1 MIKSLLKL
9 SLRQQDFIKC
19 WVLLFASP
27 LFWYNNGEFS
37 IFLTV
42 LIFNIF
48 LNPAYK
54 PKLYILQ
61 YLIINAPIRKMLF
74 ISNLLLI
81 SYISIVFTTTSLFGL
96 LARYIFDIQSSI
108 FFSVSFYHQYII
120 VVVSLLMGLS
130 TANIVHLLNFEEL
143 NILVTYSILYNLI
156 IGSMAGTFFILRTYA
171 ENDIFFLL
179 ISICLLTIWLLS
191 IKFYDC
197 LIR

>member
-1 MIKSLLKL
+1 
-9 SLRQQDFIKC
+9 
-19 WVLLFASP
+19 
-27 LFWYNNGEFS
+27 
-37 IFLTV
+37 
-42 LIFNIF
+42 
-48 LNPAYK
+48 
-54 PKLYILQ
+54 
-61 YLIINAPIRKMLF
+61 
-74 ISNLLLI
+74 
-81 SYISIVFTTTSLFGL
+81 
-96 LARYIFDIQSSI
+96 
-108 FFSVSFYHQYII
+108 VSFYHQYII